1 MLWLYMC
8 SACLSIPNQP
18 NTATLT
24 QLKMFEVLRVFL
36 TICLSDQWQTGE
48 CLGNLFEKQP
58 LFFYCSVLVTLL
70 EWKWH
75 TSASRWWLLKRQS
88 RFAAGFRA
96 QEVFGFVH
104 WKQPCM
110 DVEPVWWQCWTHR
123 VGIAWRCLK
132 QSK

>member
-1 MLWLYMC
+1 MVVYVLC
-8 SACLSIPNQP
+8 FFEHPQPAQHSNINSAKDVWSFTCIFDYLFVWPM
-18 NTATLT
+18 ADG
-24 QLKMFEVLRVFL
+24 RVFGKSVWK
-36 TICLSDQWQTGE
+36 TVII
-48 CLGNLFEKQP
+48 
-58 LFFYCSVLVTLL
+58 FYCSILVTLL

-75 TSASRWWLLKRQS
+75 TSASRWWLLKKQS

-123 VGIAWRCLK
+123 VGIAWRWWC
-132 QSK
+132 SA